1 MHYVHGLTLRPCFCR
16 GSDTLNRTAD
26 AVCSDQIRRGME
38 TSACL
43 LSVLTGDA
51 EGLGSALGPSDD
63 LDGVGSQRVD
73 SFTLRP
79 GG

>member
-1 MHYVHGLTLRPCFCR
+1 MYCR
-16 GSDTLNRTAD
+16 GSDTLNLTAD
-26 AVCSDQIRRGME
+26 AVCSDPLCRGRE
-38 TSACL
+38 TGASL

-51 EGLGSALGPSDD
+51 EGIGSALGPYTD